1 MIDLQLL
8 WIFAHRRINIYDC
21 RVAFET
27 EIFLPQK
34 EDWLLPTKIAG
45 SDLKV
50 LRTCSVIKMKVWT
63 IPA

>member
-1 MIDLQLL
+1 MKVEIDLGPGLEL
-8 WIFAHRRINIYDC
+8 DKNLDNK
-21 RVAFET
+21 
-27 EIFLPQK
+27 IFLPQK
-34 EDWLLPTKIAG
+34 EDLPLPTKIAG